1 MKKVLS
7 VDEIVEL
14 HIKSDLIIDEC
25 MKNMNKRTSLIN
37 NREVKKLQK
46 LISIYKD
53 DKELSKQIHERLL
66 VHSNSE
72 VRGNSAVEC
81 LRIGIFEEIAVKTL
95 EELELEPGITGH
107 RAEWALKIWRGEV
120 KGRPFE
126 RY

>member
-37 NREVKKLQK
+37 NREAKKLNK
-46 LISIYKD
+46 LVLSYKD
-53 DKELSKQIHERLL
+53 DKELSKKVYDRLL
-66 VHSNSE
+66 VHSNSR
-72 VRGNSAVEC
+72 VRSHAAVEC
-81 LRIGIFEEIAVKTL
+81 LRIGIFEELAVTTL
-95 EELELEPGITGH
+95 EEIELEPGITGH
-107 RAEWALKIWRGEV
+107 GAEWALKIWRGEV
-120 KGRPFE
+120 KGCPFE

>member
-1 MKKVLS
+1 MKRILS
-7 VDEIVEL
+7 VDEIVES

-53 DKELSKQIHERLL
+53 DKELSKQIYERLL
-66 VHSNSE
+66 VHHNSR
-72 VRGNSAVEC
+72 VRGNAAVEC
-81 LRIGIFEEIAVKTL
+81 LRIGVFEEIAVQTL
-95 EELELEPGITGH
+95 EELELEPGIGGH
-107 RAEWALKIWRGEV
+107 SAKWALKLWRGEI
-120 KGRPFE
+120 KGKTFE